1 MNLYFKRKRG
11 GFKISLVIGKLRFA
25 FDYPSS

>member
-1 MNLYFKRKRG
+1 MKVFYKRKRG
-11 GFKISLVIGKLRFA
+11 GFKISFIIGKLRFA